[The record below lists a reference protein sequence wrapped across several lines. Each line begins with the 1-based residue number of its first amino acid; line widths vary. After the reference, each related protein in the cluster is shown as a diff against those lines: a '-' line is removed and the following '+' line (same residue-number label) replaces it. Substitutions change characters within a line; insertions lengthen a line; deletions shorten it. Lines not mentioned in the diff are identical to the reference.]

1 MSPTIR
7 PPAGHCICVGIEL
20 VACAVV
26 MCSGC
31 VQKLTFMGWS
41 LLAKLRGDKPNFT
54 GLGWPTLCA
63 PGVAGA

>member
-1 MSPTIR
+1 MSPTIS

-41 LLAKLRGDKPNFT
+41 LLEKLRRDRLNST
-54 GLGWPTLCA
+54 GLGRPTLCA
-63 PGVAGA
+63 LGVAEA

>member
-20 VACAVV
+20 LACAVV

-41 LLAKLRGDKPNFT
+41 LLAKLRCERPNFT
-54 GLGWPTLCA
+54 DLGWPTLGALCA
-63 PGVAGA
+63 GKA